1 MENYLVKNV
10 IKKNSGENHK
20 HNDNEIGIALYY
32 ITIKDL
38 KDTVDNKFKFPS
50 VFYATHSGLLEV
62 ADEIIYGVK
71 FESNNNIVLVPDNC
85 LFIGNE
91 LFEIPIKELNLKG
104 NLAKS
109 ETFGSVVKYFSNEQ

>member
-38 KDTVDNKFKFPS
+38 KILLIISLNFHLYFMPPIV
-50 VFYATHSGLLEV
+50 VF
-62 ADEIIYGVK
+62 
-71 FESNNNIVLVPDNC
+71 
-85 LFIGNE
+85 
-91 LFEIPIKELNLKG
+91 
-104 NLAKS
+104 
-109 ETFGSVVKYFSNEQ
+109 